1 MSVKVAVVQAPP
13 VLLDRAATIERM
25 LGRMDEV
32 AAAGA
37 GLIVFPE
44 AYVPGY
50 PTWVWRLKSGAD
62 MALAGEIHA
71 RLREQAVDLA
81 RGDLNPLADAAAHY
95 GLTI

>member
-1 MSVKVAVVQAPP
+1 MPTKVAVVQAPP
-13 VLLDRAATIERM
+13 VLLDRAATIDRM

-50 PTWVWRLKSGAD
+50 PTWIWRLKPGGD

-71 RLREQAVDLA
+71 RRRAWISPASAMSPPGLRRQIQV
-81 RGDLNPLADAAAHY
+81 G
-95 GLTI
+95 